1 MNFKNYGLLEVGLTK
16 WSVIFFALFLVS
28 AWPEFTKWVM
38 GVNWAWFLIISLVLA
53 IKPLKTFFKK

>member
-1 MNFKNYGLLEVGLTK
+1 MV
-16 WSVIFFALFLVS
+16 SDIFCFVLVS